1 MMTKLT
7 RFLRR
12 WRPLLPAV
20 LLAVV
25 GAVALLAV
33 ASAWAFQTTGDN
45 FVFGPAIFGGSDE
58 QTTPAATAT
67 TTATATIG
75 LPGTPTTTST
85 ATATGTATSTA
96 TTTATPTATDTPT
109 ATPTDTP
116 TATPTETPTATPTE
130 TPTATPT
137 ATATD
142 TPTATPTATA
152 TTNPDATKTPTPTKT
167 PKPTATATL
176 TPSPTATLPPGDE
189 LLVFDWNEPATKAHH
204 GFPWDK
210 PPFANGNWTQPINFA
225 EGTLY
230 LRVEIFDQPVPQNM
244 KLEFC
249 VWQSSNTLENCTDR
263 MAVSGESGTVVT
275 WSTPVKRMWKK
286 DGLPINWALPR
297 DRNGV
302 AIRNS
307 QGDPVSDYSGWA
319 WRGED
324 PDDWY
329 PLDMRLTVVVVE
341 KGAGC
346 SGGDNYIP

>member
-1 MMTKLT
+1 MIAKLN

-12 WRPLLPAV
+12 WRPLLPVA
-20 LLAVV
+20 LLILA

-33 ASAWAFQTTGDN
+33 ASVWAFQVAGDN
-45 FVFGPAIFGGSDE
+45 FVFGPAIFGGSDD
-58 QTTPAATAT
+58 QATPTATAT
-67 TTATATIG
+67 TTATATVA
-75 LPGTPTTTST
+75 LPGTPTATGT
-85 ATATGTATSTA
+85 ATATGTITASDTPTSTATSTA
-96 TTTATPTATDTPT
+96 TVTPTETPTPTPTATPTDTPT

-116 TATPTETPTATPTE
+116 TATATN
-130 TPTATPT
+130 
-137 ATATD
+137 
-142 TPTATPTATA
+142 TPTATA
-152 TTNPDATKTPTPTKT
+152 TTNATPTKTLKPTKT

-210 PPFANGNWTQPINFA
+210 PPLANGNWTQPINFA

-230 LRVEIFDQPVPQNM
+230 LRVEIFDQPVPQDM

-307 QGDPVSDYSGWA
+307 EGDPVSDYSGWA
-319 WRGED
+319 WSGEE

-329 PLDMRLTVVVVE
+329 PLEMRFTVVVVE
-341 KGAGC
+341 KGAGF
-346 SGGDNYIP
+346 SGWDNYIP